1 MGLVAYLVSGVWV
14 GAEDRATH
22 FETIAYGQ
30 GATMALPIWGLYMKK
45 CYENENLGISLEDF
59 LNPEELNIPI
69 DCESIKPIENID
81 SDADDI
87 EGLGL

>member
-1 MGLVAYLVSGVWV
+1 
-14 GAEDRATH
+14 
-22 FETIAYGQ
+22 
-30 GATMALPIWGLYMKK
+30 MKK

-59 LNPEELNIPI
+59 LAPEELNIPI